1 MKHSVKHDVGIEMA
15 KKATLTAFDS
25 YKERFAKYRPTA
37 TWTDDRNADITFTA
51 KGITL
56 RGTLA
61 VGESSIDMDLDIPF
75 VLRPF
80 KSIAVNA
87 VEQEIRF
94 WVDKAKNAEL

>member
-1 MKHSVKHDVGIEMA
+1 MKHSVKHDVGIDLA

-37 TWTDDRNADITFTA
+37 TWVDDRNADIAFTA

-56 RGTLA
+56 RGKLE
-61 VGESSIDMDLDIPF
+61 VGDSSIDMDLDVPF

-80 KSIAVNA
+80 KSIALDA
-87 VEQEIRF
+87 VEREIRT
-94 WVDKAKNAEL
+94 WLDKAKKSVL